1 MINFAAEI
9 FCANIDMICFNTTVQ
24 CACLY
29 TCTYHFARDEV
40 LDVDILK
47 TEEALILFVGDA
59 HSPKVTLHEMALSCK
74 LRSRK

>member
-1 MINFAAEI
+1 MQPSVFVQISIRFVLFI
-9 FCANIDMICFNTTVQ
+9 LFLHFYTKYMANMY
-24 CACLY
+24 LLL
-29 TCTYHFARDEV
+29 ARVEV
-40 LDVDILK
+40 LDVDILR